1 MHDPDRDRNASPPS
15 SEGGD
20 GVRISRH
27 GRSRRREWS
36 YLALALALTGVGAG
50 YLWMRSGAGNADD
63 ARIATESRTG
73 HAAGADASTGS
84 ANATDPAAAA
94 TPPRIVATAQP
105 APPEPPPGPDD
116 LARYVPAGEVPTMNE
131 VIDGLHA
138 AGIRTGLG
146 AFNPPGTS
154 PPLIGLAVPEDF
166 PLPEGYVRHYQ
177 ATDDGQRIEPILMF
191 SPDFQFFDADGRPIP
206 IPENRV
212 VPPELAPPGLT
223 IRPIVLPPPRPT
235 PSGRPSI

>member
-1 MHDPDRDRNASPPS
+1 MHDPDRDHNAAPPS
-15 SEGGD
+15 SGGGD

-27 GRSRRREWS
+27 GRGRRREWS
-36 YLALALALTGVGAG
+36 YLALALALIGVGAG
-50 YLWMRSGAGNADD
+50 VLWMRAGGGARGDADAALSSHATSNA
-63 ARIATESRTG
+63 ASS
-73 HAAGADASTGS
+73 ASTG
-84 ANATDPAAAA
+84 ADDPSVASTA
-94 TPPRIVATAQP
+94 PRIVATAQP

-131 VIDGLHA
+131 VIEHLHA